1 MPLSNSITNAPIDYL
16 TRDTDAHNRS
26 VVNVTSLYIQ
36 DQIELLPQLQ
46 LIAGVRYD
54 MFQVD
59 FQQRNAEKA
68 HLKTNDGLI
77 APRFGVIYK
86 PIETISFT
94 PAIVKH
100 MYRARVIN

>member
-1 MPLSNSITNAPIDYL
+1 MAGIEVGRQETHNRRRNGFNNDQAQVNLRVPLSNSITNAPIDYL

-59 FQQRNAEKA
+59 FQQRNAEK
-68 HLKTNDGLI
+68 LI
-77 APRFGVIYK
+77 
-86 PIETISFT
+86 
-94 PAIVKH
+94 
-100 MYRARVIN
+100 